1 MSGEYT
7 VGVPGWFACAW
18 HVLKMRPNIVMRGL
32 AIMLLFSL
40 VGVGLGLLPG
50 GYYVALAVQLTIGLV
65 LQAGWNLFCLKLVRD
80 EDASPMVIFEPFRRF
95 GQTWLVSVLISLMTA
110 AGMFFFIIP
119 GLYVLARYGMG
130 VFALV
135 DRKLDVSEALD
146 FSSMITEGSRLQI
159 LLLHLIIG
167 GLSMI
172 FLVPSLLE
180 PEGNMGMF
188 MLLIYQ
194 FIMIPLAGT
203 AYAAAYDSLVETK
216 AGEEI

>member
-1 MSGEYT
+1 
-7 VGVPGWFACAW
+7 
-18 HVLKMRPNIVMRGL
+18 MRGL

-80 EDASPMVIFEPFRRF
+80 EDVSPMVIFEPFRRF
-95 GQTWLVSVLISLMTA
+95 SQTWLISILISLMTA
-110 AGMFFFIIP
+110 AGMFLFIIP
-119 GLYVLARYGMG
+119 GLYVLARFGMG

-135 DRKLDVSEALD
+135 DRRLNVSEALD
-146 FSSMITEGSRLQI
+146 FSSMITEGNRLQI

-194 FIMIPLAGT
+194 FIMIPFAGT

>member
-7 VGVPGWFACAW
+7 VGVPGWFACAG
-18 HVLKMRPNIVMRGL
+18 HILKTRPNIVMRGL

-40 VGVGLGLLPG
+40 VSVVLGLLPG
-50 GYYVALAVQLTIGLV
+50 GSYIALTVQLTIGFV

-95 GQTWLVSVLISLMTA
+95 SQTWLLSILLTLLTLV
-110 AGMFFFIIP
+110 GMFLFIIP

-130 VFALV
+130 IFALV
-135 DRKLDVSEALD
+135 DRKLEVVQSLE
-146 FSSMITEGSRLQI
+146 FSSMITEGNRLQI

-167 GLSMI
+167 AMSMI
-172 FLVPSLLE
+172 FLVPSMLGQ
-180 PEGNMGMF
+180 EGNMGML

-194 FIMIPLAGT
+194 FVMIPLAGT